1 MVLFVVSF
9 DTTVD
14 ATVDSFAE
22 AAYREALATLLG
34 VDASQIVTVVFAGSV
49 IVQTEVVLY
58 ETGAE
63 AIVGDL
69 QQLAE
74 DADASADV
82 FGAAATIDTSSIRS
96 VAVEA
101 PSPPSESPP
110 PETPPSSPSTNDFP
124 WVWVWVA
131 IGAAA
136 IMGVIALV
144 VISSTPRSTKM
155 QYKQPSDQARLEPP
169 KAAATKDA
177 NVPASANAANKTNKT
192 TRQLSYGRRSGL
204 AAQQLLRSEASR
216 VSGPYWWFSNP

>member
-1 MVLFVVSF
+1 VVLFVVSF

-49 IVQTEVVLY
+49 IVQTEVALY

-82 FGAAATIDTSSIRS
+82 FGAAATIDASSIRS

-124 WVWVWVA
+124 WVWVWGA
-131 IGAAA
+131 IGAALDKDA
-136 IMGVIALV
+136 IQTAFRPSTVGTAQGGCDQGRQCACQCQCRQQDQQDHASALLWPKERVGSTAIAPIRSIARVRTLLV
-144 VISSTPRSTKM
+144 V
-155 QYKQPSDQARLEPP
+155 
-169 KAAATKDA
+169 
-177 NVPASANAANKTNKT
+177 
-192 TRQLSYGRRSGL
+192 
-204 AAQQLLRSEASR
+204 
-216 VSGPYWWFSNP
+216 